1 MDSYLSR
8 LSESHANSMFNFLR
22 NPQSHSTV
30 AESFY
35 SPISSMRGFR
45 CFHIHDN
52 SGSFPFFCNFNSH
65 PSRCKVLSRVLICIS
80 LMPNDTEYFFLC
92 LFTMSLPSLE
102 KYLFHSHTHFLIEL
116 FIFVHV
122 CLLHWKSPFHILDT
136 RFTNMWFAN
145 IFPHS
150 RVCIFTLLIM
160 SFYSLLPCCETC
172 GILVPQPG
180 IKPVPLWAW
189 AWSPNHWTAGEVP
202 G

>member
-1 MDSYLSR
+1 MDHSSFIHSSIDGHWGCFHLWAIANYTAVNINVQEFVQFFWSYLSR

-136 RFTNMWFAN
+136 RFTNM
-145 IFPHS
+145 
-150 RVCIFTLLIM
+150 
-160 SFYSLLPCCETC
+160 
-172 GILVPQPG
+172 
-180 IKPVPLWAW
+180 
-189 AWSPNHWTAGEVP
+189 
-202 G
+202 